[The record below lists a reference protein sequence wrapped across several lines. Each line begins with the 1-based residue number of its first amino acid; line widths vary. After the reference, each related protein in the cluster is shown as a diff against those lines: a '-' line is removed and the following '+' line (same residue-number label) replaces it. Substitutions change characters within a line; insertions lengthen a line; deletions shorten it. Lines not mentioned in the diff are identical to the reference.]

1 MKLAVSNIAWK
12 EQHDEAV
19 YALMRHYGFTGLEI
33 APTRFFPEVPYSH
46 LIPMQKLA
54 ARLREHGFTLPSMQ
68 SLLAGHPELRLFE
81 GTEKREAL
89 FAYLKQAVLFA
100 EAGGI
105 RNLVFGSPK
114 NRISH
119 DEKDWETAI
128 DFFTKLAHFASAHGC
143 VIGMEPNPGIYGGN
157 FVTSVKEA
165 IHLCQ
170 AIAHPGFKLNLD
182 TGCVITN
189 GELLSLVADK
199 VHMISHVHL
208 SEPMLAPLTPRKRL
222 LTDLKRILEDG
233 GYEHFVS
240 IEMSCPAKGYP
251 IQNMGK

>member
-1 MKLAVSNIAWK
+1 M
-12 EQHDEAV
+12 
-19 YALMRHYGFTGLEI
+19 
-33 APTRFFPEVPYSH
+33 
-46 LIPMQKLA
+46 
-54 ARLREHGFTLPSMQ
+54 
-68 SLLAGHPELRLFE
+68 
-81 GTEKREAL
+81 
-89 FAYLKQAVLFA
+89 
-100 EAGGI
+100 
-105 RNLVFGSPK
+105 
-114 NRISH
+114 
-119 DEKDWETAI
+119 
-128 DFFTKLAHFASAHGC
+128 GC

-251 IQNMGK
+251 IQNMENSLSLVAGIWNQTP